1 MALGTVDGKRAEYG
15 SGSFRVTNS
24 GSVEYRFSYIGKDG
38 ESKRKS
44 ITGESINDCIKKA
57 EVFKQKVNLY
67 ERDIDPYISM
77 VRILRK
83 AYKRDYDM
91 GHVKE
96 QGYCRNLANL
106 AILEKSRIA
115 RMPIV
120 EVTKSDVIKYFS
132 TLSKYSESTVEKLH
146 AQVKLAFS
154 LAKLDGIIEDNF
166 MERRDMKCP
175 KVGKPTTKVSALT
188 PRQQKMFVEHLEN
201 TDPPKGRNDYRIQ
214 LMIELYSGMRMGEIN
229 ALRKEDIDFANNVIH
244 VRRTISR
251 GFEYRDFI
259 NETTK
264 TSAGNRDVPISKKLR
279 SYLEKALA
287 NQKYNDDNL
296 IFYDYNKNSVIS
308 TSQVNNYYKRV
319 CDKIGIP
326 ALGQHALRH
335 TFATRCIESGI
346 PAVVL
351 KNWLGH
357 TNIHITLDIYTDVF
371 DSMNNSAVSNLDEY
385 LDKL

>member
-1 MALGTVDGKRAEYG
+1 MALGTIDGKRAEYG

-24 GSVEYRFSYIGKDG
+24 GSVEYRFSYVGADG
-38 ESKRKS
+38 ETKRKS
-44 ITGESINDCIKKA
+44 ITAESINDCIKKA
-57 EVFKQKVNLY
+57 ELFRQKVNLY

-77 VRILRK
+77 AKILRK
-83 AYKRDYDM
+83 AYKRDFDL

-106 AILEKSRIA
+106 SILEKSRIA

-120 EVTKSDVIKYFS
+120 EVTKSDVVKYFS
-132 TLSKYSESTVEKLH
+132 TLSKYSESTVAKLH
-146 AQVKLAFS
+146 SQVKLAFS
-154 LAKLDGIIEDNF
+154 LAKMDSIIEDNF

-175 KVGKPTTKVSALT
+175 KVGKPTTKVMALT

-201 TDPPKGRNDYRIQ
+201 NDPPNGRNDYRLQ

-229 ALRKEDIDFANNVIH
+229 ALRREDIDFEKNVIH

-251 GFEYRDFI
+251 GFEYREFLND
-259 NETTK
+259 TTK
-264 TSAGNRDVPISKKLR
+264 TGAGQRDVPISKRLR
-279 SYLEKALA
+279 PYLEKALEK
-287 NQKYNDDNL
+287 QRYNEEDL
-296 IFYDYNKNSVIS
+296 IFYDYNKRSVIS

-319 CDKIGIP
+319 CDKLGIP

-357 TNIHITLDIYTDVF
+357 TNIHITLDTYTDVF
-371 DSMNNSAVSNLDEY
+371 SGMNNVAVDNLDKY
-385 LDKL
+385 LDKI